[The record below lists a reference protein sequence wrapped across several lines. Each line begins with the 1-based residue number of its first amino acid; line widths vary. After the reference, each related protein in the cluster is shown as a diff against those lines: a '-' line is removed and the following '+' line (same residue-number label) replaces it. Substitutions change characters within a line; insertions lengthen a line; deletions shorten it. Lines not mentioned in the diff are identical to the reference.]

1 MTPAAA
7 TRLRLLASVL
17 SVVLLAAV
25 LAAGWFFWRLR
36 ASLPQLDG
44 EARLA
49 GLASAVTIE
58 RDAQGVPTIRGGNRA
73 DVARALGWVHAQD
86 RFFQMDLQRRGAAG
100 ELAELFGKVILTRD
114 RAARLHG
121 FRARARAVIEKLPP
135 EQRALLEA
143 YTAGVNAGLD
153 ALPARPFEYILLR
166 ADPEPWRNEDSVLV
180 AYAITLDLQDDSGTY
195 ERTLM
200 TLRDELGLDAI
211 AFFNPLVGPNDA
223 ALDGSTAPLPAI
235 PGPRMLDLREQKKP
249 ARTGRLSSRNDAGR
263 DPDLSLAEHSPAPAG
278 EAPAR
283 GLDSSLFSPTRD
295 AEQVPGS
302 NAFALAGPLAGGGAA
317 LVANDMHLGLRV
329 PNIWYRAVLEWP
341 DASAPEGRRRLV
353 GVTLPGAFS
362 IIVGSNGQIAW
373 GFTSA
378 PVDTGDLVVVE
389 SVFGLENYYA
399 APGHPDGL
407 KLETRQETIRVKGDD
422 PVTVDTT
429 WTIWGPV
436 VGKDDRGR
444 PLAFRWTAHDPDA
457 INFALIELENART
470 VADAVAVAH
479 RTGLPPLNLTV
490 ADTAGDIAWT
500 ILGRLPRRMGYDGR
514 LPVSW
519 RYGDRYWDGYLRPE
533 EIPVFTTS
541 AAIDTPSTQRL
552 AKAEGRLWS
561 ANERQVGGEA
571 LKRIGDGDYVRPARS
586 AQIRDQLRALT
597 NAGPRDLLNIQLD
610 VRALFLAPWH
620 ALLMQTLTP
629 EVASQHKGRAALRRF
644 AETWEGEARTDAI
657 SYLLVREFRVA
668 VYARVFGAIFASC
681 REANPEFNWSS
692 LQLEPA
698 AWALLRERPAHLL
711 NPEFDSWDA
720 VLIAA
725 IDDVIARID
734 RDGVAPPR
742 LNWGYRNTAR
752 IRHPFGNL
760 VPEWLSGWLSMPPD
774 PLPGDVDMPRMQS
787 PDYGA
792 SERLVVAPGR
802 EAEGIFHMPA
812 GQSAHPLSDFY
823 RAGHA
828 AWVRGEPTP
837 LLPGKTAHTLRLA
850 P

>member
-17 SVVLLAAV
+17 SVVLLVAV

-36 ASLPQLDG
+36 ASLPQLAG

-49 GLASAVTIE
+49 GLGAAVTVE
-58 RDAQGVPTIRGGNRA
+58 RDAQGVPTIRGANRA
-73 DVARALGWVHAQD
+73 DVARALGWLHAQD

-100 ELAELFGKVILTRD
+100 ELAELFGKVILPRD

-121 FRARARAVIEKLPP
+121 FRARARTVVEKLPP

-143 YTAGVNAGLD
+143 YTAGVNAGL
-153 ALPARPFEYILLR
+153 ASLRARPFEYILLR
-166 ADPEPWRNEDSVLV
+166 TDPEPWKNEDSVLV

-200 TLRDELGLDAI
+200 TLRDELGLDAL

-223 ALDGSTAPLPAI
+223 ALDGSTAPLPPI
-235 PGPRMLDLREQKKP
+235 PGPRMLDLREPKSP
-249 ARTGRLSSRNDAGR
+249 ARTGRVASEAGGE
-263 DPDLSLAEHSPAPAG
+263 LEMLAA
-278 EAPAR
+278 AR
-283 GLDSSLFSPTRD
+283 GLDSSLFSPARD

-341 DASAPEGRRRLV
+341 EPAAPDGRRRLV

-362 IIVGSNGQIAW
+362 IVVGSNGQIAW
-373 GFTSA
+373 GLTNA

-389 SVFGLENYYA
+389 SLFGLENYYA

-407 KLETRQETIRVKGDD
+407 KLETRTETIRVKGED
-422 PVTVDTT
+422 PVTVNYT

-436 VGKDDRGR
+436 VGKDERGR
-444 PLAFRWTAHDPDA
+444 SLAFRWTAHDPDA
-457 INFALIELENART
+457 MNFALVELEHART
-470 VADAVAVAH
+470 VADAVGIAH

-490 ADTAGDIAWT
+490 ADAAGDIAWT
-500 ILGRLPRRMGYDGR
+500 ILGKIPRRHGYDGR

-541 AAIDTPSTQRL
+541 TAIDTPATQRIP
-552 AKAEGRLWS
+552 KPEGRLWS
-561 ANERQVGGEA
+561 ANERQVGGDA
-571 LKRIGDGDYVRPARS
+571 LARIGDGDYVRPARS
-586 AQIRDQLRALT
+586 AQIRDRLRSLS
-597 NAGPRDLLNIQLD
+597 NAAPSDLLKIQLD
-610 VRALFLAPWH
+610 ARALFLAPWH

-629 EVASQHKGRAALRRF
+629 EVASRHKGRAALRRF
-644 AETWEGEARTDAI
+644 AEPWEGEARTDAV
-657 SYLLVREFRVA
+657 SYLLVRDFRIA
-668 VYARVFGAIFASC
+668 VYARVFGPIFASC
-681 REANPEFNWSS
+681 REANPDFNSSS

-711 NPEFDSWDA
+711 NPDFESWDA
-720 VLIAA
+720 VLVAA

-742 LNWGYRNTAR
+742 LNWGHRNAAR

-774 PLPGDVDMPRMQS
+774 PLPGDVDMPRMQA

-802 EAEGIFHMPA
+802 EAEGIFHMPG
-812 GQSAHPLSDFY
+812 GQSAHPWSDFY
-823 RAGHA
+823 RAGHE